1 MSTLT
6 VDESQLEQIV
16 SKVVQQHLKMTFQ
29 DVDEVRKSPAE
40 TIVRLETKIES
51 LADAVA
57 ELRVEIADTRVESKK
72 DIEKLK
78 VESPATRAESKEGSG
93 KLGVETANSRAELKA
108 EFEKYHAETK
118 AEFEKIHARLT
129 KLEDGQNN
137 FNVLLAK
144 VEGLLKLLVALHFA
158 LFGIVASWFA
168 KSVFFP

>member
-51 LADAVA
+51 LADAVE

-78 VESPATRAESKEGSG
+78 AESPATRAESKEGSG
-93 KLGVETANSRAELKA
+93 KLVVETANSRTELKT

-129 KLEDGQNN
+129 RLEDAQNG
-137 FNVLLAK
+137 FAARLTK
-144 VEGLLKLLVALHFA
+144 VERLVKLIAALHFI
-158 LFGIVASWFA
+158 LFGIAASWFA
-168 KSVFFP
+168 KAVFFP